1 MTDKKYVVGI
11 DGGTEGI
18 RVGIFTLDG
27 TPVVFAAEKYTTS
40 FPRPGWAEQSPDDWW
55 RSLGVAMN
63 RALAE
68 SGVSKDDILGLAA
81 DTTCCS
87 VVALDAEMRPLRD
100 AIIWMDVRADAEAEA
115 VLATGDA
122 ALQVN
127 NGGKGPVSAEWMLS
141 KSLWINRNQPEI
153 WEQAAVICEYQD
165 YLNYQMTGELVASI
179 NNASIRWHYR
189 ADKGGF
195 PVDLLA
201 ALSIPELAEKWP
213 SDVLGLGEAIG
224 GLTPAAAAHLGLNPG
239 TTVAQGGADAFI
251 AMLGLG
257 VVKTGQLA
265 FITGSSHLH
274 LGNTDSAVHGDGIWG
289 TYNSALRPGQH
300 VIEGGQTSTGSIIA
314 WFHRMIGEPDMASL
328 NEEAAAIAPG
338 ADGLV
343 VLDHF
348 QGNRTPFTDA
358 ASRGCLNGLSLSHT
372 RGHIF
377 RALMEGIG
385 YGTELILENFRTGGF
400 TPSEMV
406 ICGGATNSEL
416 WMQIHADISNLP
428 IIKTRVAD
436 APALGSAMLA
446 GICGGAFSSFEQAAD
461 AMVQVERRIEPDPDR
476 HAVYRDLIADY
487 KALYP
492 ALRDIR
498 R

>member
-1 MTDKKYVVGI
+1 MDSDVKLKVTNYCGDLLELLI
-11 DGGTEGI
+11 DLLPNDLSLVEI
-18 RVGIFTLDG
+18 DDQWI
-27 TPVVFAAEKYTTS
+27 ETS
-40 FPRPGWAEQSPDDWW
+40 SFYDERR
-55 RSLGVAMN
+55 RSLLFIDCHRSEGSADVAQDIV
-63 RALAE
+63 
-68 SGVSKDDILGLAA
+68 VS
-81 DTTCCS
+81 
-87 VVALDAEMRPLRD
+87 
-100 AIIWMDVRADAEAEA
+100 
-115 VLATGDA
+115 ATGDGWTIVDEEDERETILENENSILGVKLA
-122 ALQVN
+122 RYQSEEAIQLN
-127 NGGKGPVSAEWMLS
+127 
-141 KSLWINRNQPEI
+141 I
-153 WEQAAVICEYQD
+153 EQ
-165 YLNYQMTGELVASI
+165 
-179 NNASIRWHYR
+179 
-189 ADKGGF
+189 
-195 PVDLLA
+195 
-201 ALSIPELAEKWP
+201 KWP

-224 GLTPAAAAHLGLNPG
+224 GLTPAAAAHLGLNVG

-257 VVKTGQLA
+257 VVNTGQLA

-461 AMVQVERRIEPDPDR
+461 AMVQVERRIEPDPER